1 MANCLIFL
9 VFVSFLQVHFQRQKN
24 ATSVTETTDP
34 PEDSVTVT
42 KNVFISYYCSCFSN
56 SNNIMSNNSSEYE
69 HISCFLTKVTVGY
82 RFFQT
87 VFSTCQN
94 MYPLPPNIYR

>member
-56 SNNIMSNNSSEYE
+56 MLVT
-69 HISCFLTKVTVGY
+69 CMLLTG
-82 RFFQT
+82 
-87 VFSTCQN
+87 QN
-94 MYPLPPNIYR
+94 VILVLTNE